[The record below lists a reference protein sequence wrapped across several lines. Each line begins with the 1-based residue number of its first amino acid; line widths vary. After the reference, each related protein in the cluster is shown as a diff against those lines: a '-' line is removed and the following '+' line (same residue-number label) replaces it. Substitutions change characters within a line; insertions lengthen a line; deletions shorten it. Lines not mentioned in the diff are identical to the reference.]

1 VADTT
6 VDTNQGGSGT
16 MAPPPRKEPPPA
28 RQAGPLAG
36 LLPRA
41 LRQPELSI
49 VVVAIVIA
57 VVFQVINHAF
67 LTGEVPVLLALTA
80 QYGLIA
86 IGEVMLMITGEIDL
100 SAAKIYSTV
109 PFIAYYLTQAGLPFW
124 LAILLALAGGAL
136 IGLVNGLITV
146 RLGVSSLIA
155 TLGMLFFLDGVVLTV
170 SHSQPVTT
178 PVSEPINTFLGEGQ
192 SNLAI
197 GGAATYAGFIWL
209 LIGVVA
215 LTLVLRRTR
224 FGLHTISVG
233 SNLLGAREIGIHT
246 DRTKVIN
253 FMIIGVTAGL
263 AGIIEGVSSGSIDP
277 SAGDPILSLYAIA
290 AAVIGGTSLFGG
302 SGTVIGALIGAFV
315 ISSLN
320 NGLPLIGAQATISF
334 VIVGLAI
341 VGAMVLN
348 IRLGTLRGRR

>member
-6 VDTNQGGSGT
+6 VDTNQGGSGS
-16 MAPPPRKEPPPA
+16 MALPPRKEPPPA
-28 RQAGPLAG
+28 RQPGALAG

-67 LTGEVPVLLALTA
+67 LTGEVPVLLSVTA

-124 LAILLALAGGAL
+124 LAILLGLVGGAL

-192 SNLAI
+192 GSQI
-197 GGAATYAGFIWL
+197 GGVATYAGFIWL
-209 LIGVVA
+209 LIGVVV

-246 DRTKVIN
+246 DRTKIIN

-263 AGIIEGVSSGSIDP
+263 AGIIQVVSSGSIDP

>member
-16 MAPPPRKEPPPA
+16 MAPPPRKDPPPA
-28 RQAGPLAG
+28 RQPGALAG
-36 LLPRA
+36 FLPRA

-67 LTGEVPVLLALTA
+67 LTGEVPVLLSVTA

-124 LAILLALAGGAL
+124 LAILLGLVGGAL

-192 SNLAI
+192 GSQI
-197 GGAATYAGFIWL
+197 GGVATYAGFIWL
-209 LIGVVA
+209 LIGVVV

-246 DRTKVIN
+246 DRTKIIN

-263 AGIIEGVSSGSIDP
+263 AGIIQVVSSGSIDP

>member
-1 VADTT
+1 
-6 VDTNQGGSGT
+6 

-28 RQAGPLAG
+28 RQPGALAG

-57 VVFQVINHAF
+57 IVFQVINHAF
-67 LTGEVPVLLALTA
+67 LTAEVPVLLSVTA

-86 IGEVMLMITGEIDL
+86 IGEAMLMITGEIDL

-124 LAILLALAGGAL
+124 LAILLALVGGAL
-136 IGLVNGLITV
+136 IGMVNGLITV
-146 RLGVSSLIA
+146 RLGVSSLIT

-178 PVSEPINTFLGEGQ
+178 PAEEPVNTFLGLGQ
-192 SNLAI
+192 QNPI

-209 LIGVVA
+209 LIGVVV

-224 FGLHTISVG
+224 FGMHTISVG

-246 DRTKVIN
+246 DRTKIIN

-263 AGIIEGVSSGSIDP
+263 AGIIQSVSSGSTDP
-277 SAGDPILSLYAIA
+277 SAGDPTLSLYAIA

-341 VGAMVLN
+341 VIAMILN

>member
-1 VADTT
+1 MADTT
-6 VDTNQGGSGT
+6 VDTNQGGSGS
-16 MAPPPRKEPPPA
+16 MALPPRKEPPPA
-28 RQAGPLAG
+28 RQPGALAG

-67 LTGEVPVLLALTA
+67 LTGEVPVLLSVTA

-124 LAILLALAGGAL
+124 LAILLGLAGGAL

-178 PVSEPINTFLGEGQ
+178 PVAEPINTFLGEGQ
-192 SNLAI
+192 GSQI

-209 LIGVVA
+209 LIGVVV

-246 DRTKVIN
+246 DRTKIIN

-263 AGIIEGVSSGSIDP
+263 AGIIQVVSSGSIDP

-302 SGTVIGALIGAFV
+302 SGTIIGALIGAFV